1 VAIVGHQ
8 YSNDVSSTIYHEYLH
23 SVLNSNQANL
33 PLWLNEGFAELYSTF
48 FVEDS
53 VANIGYPIGNH
64 IAWLRDHPLIPL
76 AELVAIDRDSPDY
89 HTGHRRGAFYAQ
101 SWALTHMLVMGSTD
115 GKNRA
120 TTYADLLRSGV
131 DGETAFQR
139 AMGGTYSE
147 IEIKLKDYVRGRK
160 FSYSKLPLSGA
171 ITATSTVTEMS
182 YPEVLCRLG
191 NLLVAL
197 GADRSA
203 NAARHFEVA
212 LEIDPRCGQAVAGLG
227 RLDELAG
234 RTEAALAR
242 YERAAELAPD
252 DFMVSFLLGDALYR
266 QHDNAA
272 TAAEKK
278 DLANRARKAL
288 RRAAVLHPSF
298 AEAWVLLGHT
308 YTWDTEP
315 DEIGIKA
322 MEHAHRLLPKRGD
335 IGYNLT
341 LLYLRSNRL
350 QDARQAVARM
360 KAAGVDTSTVH
371 SAEQLVDQL
380 EECENET
387 NRRIRLANEAG
398 AEVSDLAELQALQ
411 AREAEARRRFTDRY
425 NEAVALINAGTTAEG
440 LANLEEL
447 AADAPTDGDAAAA
460 RALLLR
466 TRAFIN
472 VQTKVEEAQT
482 AANSGRLEAAIE
494 IVEPLVQQ
502 APEEAQAAQLRE
514 FLAKLHAYRKFQT
527 QYNEAVDLVNRGD
540 FESAVAI
547 LENLAASAPSAQM
560 AALAKQLLEESR
572 NGR

>member
-1 VAIVGHQ
+1 
-8 YSNDVSSTIYHEYLH
+8 
-23 SVLNSNQANL
+23 
-33 PLWLNEGFAELYSTF
+33 
-48 FVEDS
+48 
-53 VANIGYPIGNH
+53 
-64 IAWLRDHPLIPL
+64 
-76 AELVAIDRDSPDY
+76 
-89 HTGHRRGAFYAQ
+89 
-101 SWALTHMLVMGSTD
+101 
-115 GKNRA
+115 
-120 TTYADLLRSGV
+120 
-131 DGETAFQR
+131 
-139 AMGGTYSE
+139 
-147 IEIKLKDYVRGRK
+147 
-160 FSYSKLPLSGA
+160 
-171 ITATSTVTEMS
+171 
-182 YPEVLCRLG
+182 
-191 NLLVAL
+191 
-197 GADRSA
+197 
-203 NAARHFEVA
+203 
-212 LEIDPRCGQAVAGLG
+212 
-227 RLDELAG
+227 
-234 RTEAALAR
+234 
-242 YERAAELAPD
+242 
-252 DFMVSFLLGDALYR
+252 
-266 QHDNAA
+266 
-272 TAAEKK
+272 
-278 DLANRARKAL
+278 
-288 RRAAVLHPSF
+288 LHPSF